1 MLFHI
6 KILPLSLVIP
16 TENLIYRNSI
26 VRLPCEFLTYPPIVY
41 TGLVS
46 LYFKNK
52 IYTSCYL
59 YLFLYTNF
67 YHEIFLF

>member
-1 MLFHI
+1 MNSFYFYKYYFLSYTYRCYVISVMLFHI

-26 VRLPCEFLTYPPIVY
+26 VRLPCEFLTYPSIAY

-46 LYFKNK
+46 LYFK
-52 IYTSCYL
+52 
-59 YLFLYTNF
+59 
-67 YHEIFLF
+67 E